1 MPSSW
6 KNPSGI
12 LLRLQCR
19 LSAAEGEVTMQ
30 DIRIGF
36 IGLGCRGYGL
46 LKDVVLKQKEQVA
59 AVCDVYEDRTQK
71 AADAVE
77 EAGQARPAAYG
88 DYMDVIRDENV
99 NTIIIATAWE
109 DHVRIA
115 LAAMEAGKA
124 VAMEVGGA
132 YELKDCWDLVETWER
147 TGTPFMFLEN
157 CCFGRR
163 ELMALHMVKLGLF
176 GEVVHCAGGYQHDL
190 RDEISFGRENRH
202 YRLRNYLNRNCENY
216 PTHDLGPIAKVLK
229 INRGNRMLTLSSTA
243 SKAAGLRD
251 YIRENKKDD
260 EYLKDKTF
268 AQGDVVTTVI
278 RCAHGETIVLTL
290 DTTLPRYYTRNFTV
304 RGTKGMYEEVTD
316 SVFLDR
322 PEDKAHDF
330 DWRENC
336 VGNAKQYEEEYDHPV
351 WKKYIQEGIQGGHD
365 GMDWLEFQTFFRCL
379 REGASMPVDVYD
391 AASWMAV
398 TALSEMSIARGGAVV
413 DVPDFTGGKWHNR
426 EEDGLLQ

>member
-1 MPSSW
+1 
-6 KNPSGI
+6 
-12 LLRLQCR
+12 
-19 LSAAEGEVTMQ
+19 MQ
-30 DIRIGF
+30 EIRIGF
-36 IGLGCRGYGL
+36 IGLGSRGYGL
-46 LKDVVLKQKEQVA
+46 LRDVVLKQKEQVM

-71 AADAVE
+71 GAELVT
-77 EAGQARPAAYG
+77 EAGQARPAEYT
-88 DYMDVIRDENV
+88 DYRDVIRDENV
-99 NTIIIATAWE
+99 NTVIIATAWE
-109 DHVRIA
+109 SHVRIA
-115 LAAMEAGKA
+115 LEAMYAGKA

-132 YELKDCWDLVETWER
+132 YELKDCWDLVEAYEK

-163 ELMALHMVKLGLF
+163 EMMALNMVRKGLF

-216 PTHDLGPIAKVLK
+216 PTHDLGPIAKVLN
-229 INRGNRMLTLSSTA
+229 INRGNRMLTLASTA

-251 YIRENKKDD
+251 YIRENKSED
-260 EYLKDKTF
+260 EFLKNQTF

-290 DTTLPRYYTRNFTV
+290 DTTLPRYYSRNFTV

-330 DWRENC
+330 DWRKTC
-336 VGNAKQYEEEYDHPV
+336 SGNAAQYEEEYDHPV
-351 WKKYIQEGIQGGHD
+351 WKKYIQEGVQGGHD
-365 GMDWLEFQTFFRCL
+365 GMDWLEFQTFFSCL
-379 REGASMPVDVYD
+379 RENSPMPVDVYD

-413 DVPDFTGGKWHNR
+413 DIPDFTCGRWHER
-426 EEDGLLQ
+426 LPQE